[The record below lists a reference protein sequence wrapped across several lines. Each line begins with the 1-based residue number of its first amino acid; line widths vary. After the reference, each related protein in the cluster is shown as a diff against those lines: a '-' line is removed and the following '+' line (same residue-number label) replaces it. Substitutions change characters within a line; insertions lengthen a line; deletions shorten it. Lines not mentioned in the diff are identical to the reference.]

1 MEATKAAA
9 RVLASYKG
17 LKKLANKPQ
26 SNFQTRG
33 LELIQEIDAIVYG
46 LPEPSQTII
55 RLWFCE
61 YGKKQTQRTVAKR
74 LGLSLAEYEKAM
86 TDGLLEFAQRYRGG
100 VLMGE

>member
-9 RVLASYKG
+9 RVLSSYKG
-17 LKKLANKPQ
+17 LKRLANQPQ
-26 SNFQTRG
+26 SNFQARG
-33 LELIQEIDAIVYG
+33 LELMQEIDTIVYS
-46 LPEPSQTII
+46 LPEPSHTII

-61 YGKKQTQRTVAKR
+61 YGKKQTQRSVAKR